1 MLQRFKNKPSLGTG
15 DPGFRYNIYRSGRPP
30 LLWWPPHVQTGHHHN
45 SENQELALPSSSLG
59 DKCSKRCP
67 LCSEMYADY
76 VFEKMMDPSSAA
88 SVSFEALIA
97 DRLELRLFQVRSTRL
112 QRFLRAF
119 LSPQCASYREL
130 SLFSLMSCEN

>member
-1 MLQRFKNKPSLGTG
+1 MPATLDSDTTFTG
-15 DPGFRYNIYRSGRPP
+15 QADAP
-30 LLWWPPHVQTGHHHN
+30 LFWWPPHVQTGHHHN
-45 SENQELALPSSSLG
+45 SENEELALPSSSFE
-59 DKCSKRCP
+59 DECSKRCP

-119 LSPQCASYREL
+119 PSPQCASHRERFPVL
-130 SLFSLMSCEN
+130 PDEL